1 MFGSVPRALLI
12 AAPIRKPTM
21 GYDFALVRLDPRPDR
36 FPFSPP
42 PDFGGKLMP
51 FQNPA
56 SLEQCLLESAAFRLN
71 AMPVDGLRRLRW
83 ETPDGGSLDV
93 VVSVDWIDIDTHAH
107 WRFVR
112 HVYDLLRPLQ
122 PDLVLADKQTSTFH
136 DADAFQ
142 AFIVESDRRK
152 SSPSPGAGSCG

>member
-1 MFGSVPRALLI
+1 MLLI

-21 GYDFALVRLDPRPDR
+21 GYDFAFVRLDPRPDR
-36 FPFSPP
+36 FPFFPSSG
-42 PDFGGKLMP
+42 FSGKLKP

-71 AMPVDGLRRLRW
+71 GMPVDGLRRLRW
-83 ETPDGGSLDV
+83 ETPDGGRLDV

-112 HVYDLLRPLQ
+112 DVYDLLRPLQ
-122 PDLVLADKQTSTFH
+122 PDLLLADKQTSTLY

-142 AFIVESDRRK
+142 ALIVDNDRRK
-152 SSPSPGAGSCG
+152 SSPSPGASSRG